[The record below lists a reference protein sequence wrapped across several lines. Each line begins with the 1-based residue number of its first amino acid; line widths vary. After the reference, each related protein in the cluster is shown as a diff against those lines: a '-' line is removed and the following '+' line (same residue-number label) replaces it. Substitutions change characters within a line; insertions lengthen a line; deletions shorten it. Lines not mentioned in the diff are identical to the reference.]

1 MFRLAR
7 ITTQGLK
14 TPLLRKALVNQAKI
28 LPAAVTT
35 NLAWRQHFSQTS
47 FFMSDNTEKP
57 TNEKKIAVEEEEDN
71 LEVID
76 PKDFPELYP
85 EGKEEA
91 EFDENDEEVDKDWFV
106 DPEYADE
113 KQLSETDFIPL
124 WQRRAVGDHLEDRLA
139 LQQVSKDLM
148 ESGKLTAETLSDLL
162 VESKMD
168 DVQVIDVREKCD
180 WADYMIVAS
189 SGKGDKYL
197 SGVAEHIGGVVS
209 EQESI
214 YNYARFRS

>member
-7 ITTQGLK
+7 LTRQIK
-14 TPLLRKALVNQAKI
+14 TPLLRQAVVSHARI
-28 LPAAVTT
+28 SAPVLT
-35 NLAWRQHFSQTS
+35 WRQNFSQS
-47 FFMSDNTEKP
+47 MFMSNIEK
-57 TNEKKIAVEEEEDN
+57 NEEKNKEKNEEEEEEE

-85 EGKEEA
+85 E
-91 EFDENDEEVDKDWFV
+91 EFNENDEQVDKEWFV
-106 DPEYADE
+106 DPEFTDE
-113 KQLSETDFIPL
+113 KLLAETDFIPL

-148 ESGKLTAETLSDLL
+148 ESGKLTAETLTELL
-162 VESKMD
+162 QESKMD
-168 DVQVIDVREKCD
+168 NVQVIDVREKCD

-197 SGVAEHIGGVVS
+197 SGVAEHIGTVV
-209 EQESI
+209 
-214 YNYARFRS
+214 NLCFLV

>member
-7 ITTQGLK
+7 LTTQSLK
-14 TPLLRKALVNQAKI
+14 TPLFRQTFVNQGRI
-28 LPAAVTT
+28 SSVPAI
-35 NLAWRQHFSQTS
+35 NLTWRSQFSQTS
-47 FFMSDNTEKP
+47 FSLSNKP
-57 TNEKKIAVEEEEDN
+57 TDIDNKKTEDD

-85 EGKEEA
+85 EE
-91 EFDENDEEVDKDWFV
+91 EFDENDEQVDKDWFV

-124 WQRRAVGDHLEDRLA
+124 WQRRAIGDHLEDRLA

-148 ESGKLTAETLSDLL
+148 ESGKLTAETLNELL

-168 DVQVIDVREKCD
+168 DIQVIDVREKCD

-189 SGKGDKYL
+189 SPKGDKYL

-209 EQESI
+209 FDLMFVNKQLFNQVKFI
-214 YNYARFRS
+214 G

>member
-7 ITTQGLK
+7 TLK
-14 TPLLRKALVNQAKI
+14 TPLLLRKSLVTVKPGRVITPSISYTWQQCQTFSHNSI
-28 LPAAVTT
+28 LFTSNKTTDKPADTT
-35 NLAWRQHFSQTS
+35 V
-47 FFMSDNTEKP
+47 
-57 TNEKKIAVEEEEDN
+57 EKKTIPFEEEDD

-85 EGKEEA
+85 EESEDT

-139 LQQVSKDLM
+139 LHQVSKDLM
-148 ESGKLTAETLSDLL
+148 ESGKLTAETLQDLL

-168 DVQVIDVREKCD
+168 QVQIIDVREKCD

-197 SGVAEHIGGVVS
+197 SGVAEHIGTVV
-209 EQESI
+209 
-214 YNYARFRS
+214 NLCFLV